1 MENVINI
8 FVDFYLVI
16 AYQSFFSV
24 SETLFSGTKIDRFL
38 LLWPGYIFFFN
49 NISTDFSSTFECH
62 KLCLL
67 FKHHDVF

>member
-8 FVDFYLVI
+8 FVNFYQVI

-24 SETLFSGTKIDRFL
+24 SETLFSRNKIDRFL
-38 LLWPGYIFFFN
+38 LLWPGYHFVFN
-49 NISTDFSSTFECH
+49 NISTDFSYTFECH

-67 FKHHDVF
+67 FKHHDEF